1 MSSFL
6 CPSISQT
13 ALTNA
18 AKKLSCK
25 RFKHRVAINFAPWG
39 ERYPQWKWSSQGP
52 HLGSTTVE
60 LAIWLDDLN
69 IPIYI
74 YIYSLYIHHIHFII
88 FIIIYSNHSKRWNQS
103 DRLKSYPIY
112 HPLSLSTICT
122 CNIYIYKY
130 WHIVNTAGLNWFRK
144 CFRSPNS
151 VP

>member
-1 MSSFL
+1 MPFHFSNCTDKCSEKIVLQTIQAPCGHKL
-6 CPSISQT
+6 CIVRRKISTMEVIVPRPSPGQYNRRTSYM
-13 ALTNA
+13 AGW
-18 AKKLSCK
+18 
-25 RFKHRVAINFAPWG
+25 FK
-39 ERYPQWKWSSQGP
+39 YPY
-52 HLGSTTVE
+52 L
-60 LAIWLDDLN
+60 
-69 IPIYI
+69 YI